1 MGACTSNGKNNQ
13 VYIER
18 NDNFDFDTFKNTIND
33 KSEVQKKGFLIK
45 ARLWEITQGRRTTK
59 SLVSKYFFFEPNG
72 SFISKV
78 KPFMAEIITYTGTLS
93 EQGVISMRSEQVVGT
108 GKRIKTYEGV
118 IDNNFKVNGIV
129 KTEDGGTTGSA
140 NFEFDLKP
148 DEWKIDYINDKDVSV
163 ETFNA
168 CVRYKMKEAI
178 ITGISKDS
186 RGVLWLWCGFEGQHN
201 EVSIIQ
207 RRIRKDYS
215 DEKDEGVIAM
225 KGKIDKITYTIK
237 GSLNLGEAVRFN
249 MRSLKPKKPV
259 EI

>member
-1 MGACTSNGKNNQ
+1 MGACTSSGKNNQ
-13 VYIER
+13 IFIER
-18 NDNFDFDTFKNTIND
+18 NDNYDFDTFKNEIND
-33 KSEVQKKGFLIK
+33 KSEIQRKGFLIK
-45 ARLWEITQGRRTTK
+45 ARLWEISTHKRTTK

-78 KPFMAEIITYTGTLS
+78 KPFAAEQITYKGTLS
-93 EQGVISMRSEQVVGT
+93 EQGVISMKAEQ
-108 GKRIKTYEGV
+108 GKKVKTYEGV

-129 KTEDGGTTGSA
+129 KHEGESVT
-140 NFEFDLKP
+140 NFEFDFKS

-168 CVRYKMKEAI
+168 CVRYKMKEAV

-186 RGVLWLWCGFEGQHN
+186 RGVLWLWCGYEGQNN
-201 EVSIIQ
+201 EVNIIQ
-207 RRIRKDYS
+207 RKIRKEFKE
-215 DEKDEGVIAM
+215 DEKDEGVTSM
-225 KGKIDKITYTIK
+225 KGKVDKISYTIK
-237 GSLNLGEAVRFN
+237 GSVSVGEAVRFN